1 MLQRFETLKSVNIDV
16 DVPLWHF
23 LRWENMALGLS
34 ECLCGEKNSRSQNE
48 LSIIANYRGHIP
60 SGFVEVC

>member
-23 LRWENMALGLS
+23 LRWESMALGLTK
-34 ECLCGEKNSRSQNE
+34 CLCGEKMV
-48 LSIIANYRGHIP
+48 IAKMN
-60 SGFVEVC
+60 